1 MLRKAIGENETPQL
15 LCRRKKKWKLGF
27 KKWFGSVPLSK
38 ALCFVRESNG
48 KFIFWWI
55 GNMADVS
62 NEKIIIEIVVCFF
75 SLYFPISTWSLCRLC
90 PSRCCD
96 NTQQVSFIVII
107 ASIFKFQINCHFAHF
122 SPLHLKHTWK
132 YILDI
137 IWVNPPFKTNTE
149 KMQLQ

>member
-1 MLRKAIGENETPQL
+1 MK
-15 LCRRKKKWKLGF
+15 RR
-27 KKWFGSVPLSK
+27 S
-38 ALCFVRESNG
+38 CFVDEKRNG
-48 KFIFWWI
+48 NSALKNGLARFHCQRLCVLCANPMENLFFWWI

-90 PSRCCD
+90 PSKCCD

-107 ASIFKFQINCHFAHF
+107 ASIFKFQINCYFAHF